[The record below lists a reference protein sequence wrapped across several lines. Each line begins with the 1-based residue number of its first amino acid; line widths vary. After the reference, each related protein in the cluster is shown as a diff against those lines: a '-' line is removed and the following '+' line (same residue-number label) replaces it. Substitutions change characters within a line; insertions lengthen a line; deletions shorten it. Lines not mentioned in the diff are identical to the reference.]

1 MKEWNDDKELVSLI
15 KGELYTAVVGDIMD
29 KMGYTHQFLPPH
41 IRPLRD
47 DMFVAGRAMTVLEA
61 DVYDNQGTSGTNP
74 VLKRSFG
81 LMLEALD
88 DLKEGEIYICS
99 GSSPSYALWG
109 ELMSARAMQCKA
121 CRCGGEW
128 LLSRYER
135 NSGFKFSLFFLRSL
149 CSGSGS
155 ARKGD

>member
-1 MKEWNDDKELVSLI
+1 
-15 KGELYTAVVGDIMD
+15 MD

-81 LMLEALD
+81 LMLEALA
-88 DLKEGEIYICS
+88 DLQVGEFFICS
-99 GSSPSYALWG
+99 GSSPSYAFWG
-109 ELMSARAMQCKA
+109 ELS